1 MYKVFIN
8 HFPVFLASPDET
20 INTKNEFVDINCSS
34 KQDADEIMR
43 LHLLADGKKSY
54 IARNTDVKLL
64 FDLFFGN
71 HIPVKAAGGLVIN
84 EKNEFLF
91 IFRNDKWDLPKGK
104 IDAGEDEET
113 AALREVNEEC
123 GLNDHSIVKKLVD
136 TYHTYPYKNGNA
148 IKTTAWFLMKVTNAG
163 ILTPQT
169 EEGITQVCWKT
180 ENDFEEILKNTYGS
194 IEDVLE
200 EFRVLNF
207 GFSPNY

>member
-20 INTKNEFVDINCSS
+20 INIKNEFVDINCSS
-34 KQDADEIMR
+34 KQEAEEIIR
-43 LHLLADGKKSY
+43 QHLLANGKKYY
-54 IARNTDVKLL
+54 IARNADKKKL
-64 FDLFFGN
+64 FDFFFEN

-91 IFRNDKWDLPKGK
+91 IFRNGKWDLPKGK

-123 GLNDHSIVKKLVD
+123 GLENHVIEKKLLD
-136 TYHTYPYKNGNA
+136 TFHTYPYKNGFA
-148 IKTTAWFLMKVTNAG
+148 IKTTAWFLMKVRSAG
-163 ILTPQT
+163 NLTPQT
-169 EEGITQVCWKT
+169 EEGITEVCWKT
-180 ENDFEEILKNTYGS
+180 KNDFEEILKNTYGS

-200 EFRVLNF
+200 EFRISEV
-207 GFSPNY
+207 

>member
-34 KQDADEIMR
+34 EQEAEEIMR
-43 LHLLADGKKSY
+43 LHLLSNGKKYY
-54 IARNTDVKLL
+54 IARNTDVKKL
-64 FDLFFGN
+64 FDFFFGN
-71 HIPVKAAGGLVIN
+71 HVPIKAAGGLVIN

-91 IFRNDKWDLPKGK
+91 IFRNGKWDLPKGK
-104 IDAGEDEET
+104 TDAGEDEET

-123 GLNDHSIVKKLVD
+123 GLKNHTIVKKIVD
-136 TYHTYPYKNGNA
+136 TYHTYPYKNGFA

-163 ILTPQT
+163 ILIPQT
-169 EEGITQVCWKT
+169 EEGITEVCWKT
-180 ENDFEEILKNTYGS
+180 KNDFGEILKNTYGS

-200 EFRVLNF
+200 K
-207 GFSPNY
+207 FSIDN